1 MLTRMQKIPSP
12 SWLSHT
18 LEQASPALRRVM
30 YFGALTNML
39 ALMPSVYMLEVYD
52 RVREA
57 GYPAEIRPV
66 KEGDKSAYAV
76 RLANLPSRAEAE
88 ALAASLKGQLGLDE
102 LKVSR

>member
-1 MLTRMQKIPSP
+1 MRRGGQWKLTLTTADTQK
-12 SWLSHT
+12 
-18 LEQASPALRRVM
+18 AA
-30 YFGALTNML
+30 
-39 ALMPSVYMLEVYD
+39 LEVYD

-57 GYPAEIRPV
+57 GYAAEIRPV